1 MRRGYAQTP
10 SLARLNNNPTFF
22 LFSKKRQNNDHRMF
36 FTTRAKLFVLFTFA
50 SFLAGN
56 VKSDSASGCCASWY
70 GQDDKP
76 CSDCTGTFLDAN
88 NFTCR
93 NSIQPGLVESTSGKD
108 CILFTVRNLSVL
120 RSDYIHFSASSNN
133 GWGCPANTTD
143 TDTTPSSALALDGL
157 FGLIFASVV
166 TFLFV

>member
-1 MRRGYAQTP
+1 
-10 SLARLNNNPTFF
+10 
-22 LFSKKRQNNDHRMF
+22 MF

-88 NFTCR
+88 NFTCMFVTLKQNNYYSFNFHALGPHGAQGGGQKWR
-93 NSIQPGLVESTSGKD
+93 ASGVFQARAPQIVFDKQEVCREGGSNVFLVLVISKSFWS
-108 CILFTVRNLSVL
+108 LFNLWML
-120 RSDYIHFSASSNN
+120 
-133 GWGCPANTTD
+133 
-143 TDTTPSSALALDGL
+143 L
-157 FGLIFASVV
+157 FC
-166 TFLFV
+166 

>member
-1 MRRGYAQTP
+1 
-10 SLARLNNNPTFF
+10 
-22 LFSKKRQNNDHRMF
+22 MF
-36 FTTRAKLFVLFTFA
+36 FTTSAKLFVLFTFA

-76 CSDCTGTFLDAN
+76 CSDCTGTFFDEN

-93 NSIQPGLVESTSGKD
+93 NSIQAGLVESTSGKD
-108 CILFTVRNLSVL
+108 CISFTVSESECSATRLH
-120 RSDYIHFSASSNN
+120 YISASSNN
-133 GWGCPANTTD
+133 GMGCPANTTD
-143 TDTTPSSALALDGL
+143 TGTTPSSALALDGL

>member
-1 MRRGYAQTP
+1 
-10 SLARLNNNPTFF
+10 
-22 LFSKKRQNNDHRMF
+22 MF

-76 CSDCTGTFLDAN
+76 CSDCTGTFVDAN

-93 NSIQPGLVESTSGKD
+93 NSIQAGLVESTSGKD
-108 CILFTVRNLSVL
+108 CISFTVSESECSAVGLH
-120 RSDYIHFSASSNN
+120 YISASSNN